1 MHVVPYTPS
10 WTTHTSQATPRNNY
24 HSTEHIDSSHVNSS
38 GRATPTNSA
47 LHGYNVSEGRH
58 SPHLAVQ
65 HLVNDQIGAH
75 PIGHVS
81 KPIQPHHFGQTRSDS
96 PLVFRHPVSHDISVH
111 TRTNDP
117 TSRPNNYQSASRA
130 NYVITGRANVDSHG
144 TSTPSTYESPS
155 SSPRNVPRDLRNRI
169 QYGGSNASLPT
180 SELWSY
186 TGYMIIAQWT
196 VILQIVSFTKILWL
210 WTASFVF
217 DSSYILNIL
226 LGFRASY
233 TYMTF
238 VTQDVWCLYV
248 VACSYHFSR
257 NTCFSYKGIRC
268 LTMFVQE
275 YSTNKTFSS

>member
-1 MHVVPYTPS
+1 MAYRTVYIFIADQQHPPDLIPISNMHVVPYTPS

-180 SELWSY
+180 SEL
-186 TGYMIIAQWT
+186 
-196 VILQIVSFTKILWL
+196 
-210 WTASFVF
+210 
-217 DSSYILNIL
+217 
-226 LGFRASY
+226 
-233 TYMTF
+233 
-238 VTQDVWCLYV
+238 
-248 VACSYHFSR
+248 
-257 NTCFSYKGIRC
+257 
-268 LTMFVQE
+268 
-275 YSTNKTFSS
+275 